1 MQILK
6 TFRVNMKKGIKSRG
20 KWIGLAVLAHGLV
33 ACSQPVQVAH
43 VGAVLPPAKIGP
55 SVGILSRAEAPALA
69 IVKPPGNPKINHHF
83 ISEKKLAA
91 MPVPKQSPELA
102 KALAD
107 LQTGTVEERKA
118 RLMTK
123 VIADMVYVRGG
134 SFMRGDFSKLM
145 GIEGVTRMTYNED
158 DKVVKE
164 ITLSDFWI
172 SKYKTTY
179 AEFDVFT
186 DSTGRPRTG
195 MEFNAKR
202 RHPLLPSHS
211 YWQEAKDYCQWLG
224 QITGLPIELPTEAQ
238 WEYAARSGGQ
248 FFMIPT
254 DDGNIEYGR
263 NLPYAAQAKKLSP
276 IGDYGSYPIGL
287 FPANPLGL
295 HDMSKDGE
303 EWVNDWYAADAYSK
317 SGTLDPKGPAMGDR
331 KVVRSWGGDD
341 LKLGVTVWRHSERPI
356 PIWGPEGE
364 FIPGPT
370 SSSPGVRCVVAH

>member
-1 MQILK
+1 
-6 TFRVNMKKGIKSRG
+6 MKKGIKSRG
-20 KWIGLAVLAHGLV
+20 KWIGLAVLAQGLV

-69 IVKPPGNPKINHHF
+69 IVNPPGNPKINHHF

-107 LQTGTVEERKA
+107 LQTGTLEERKA
-118 RLMTK
+118 RLKTK

-134 SFMRGDFSKLM
+134 SFMRGDFAKLI
-145 GIEGVTRMTYNED
+145 GIEGLTRMTYSED
-158 DKVVKE
+158 DKVLKE

-186 DSTGRPRTG
+186 DATGRSRTG
-195 MEFNAKR
+195 MEYEGSNRSPVIPAR
-202 RHPLLPSHS
+202 A
-211 YWQEAKDYCQWLG
+211 YWQESKDYCLWLG
-224 QITGLPIELPTEAQ
+224 RLTGLPIDLPTEAQ
-238 WEYAARSGGQ
+238 WEYAARSRGQ

-254 DDGNIEYGR
+254 DDGNVEYGR
-263 NLPYAAQAKKLSP
+263 SLPYSAQAENLSP
-276 IGDYGSYPIGL
+276 VGGLGRYPIGL

-295 HDMSKDGE
+295 HDMSSNGK
-303 EWVNDWYAADAYSK
+303 EWVNDWYAADAYSAAE
-317 SGTLDPKGPAMGDR
+317 SRDPKGPPTGNR
-331 KVVRSWGGDD
+331 KVIRSGGADSPLIGSAVQRYSD
-341 LKLGVTVWRHSERPI
+341 LPVPMGRGIAEDSKKQVPRG
-356 PIWGPEGE
+356 
-364 FIPGPT
+364 T
-370 SSSPGVRCVVAH
+370 SYSPSLRCAVNPH